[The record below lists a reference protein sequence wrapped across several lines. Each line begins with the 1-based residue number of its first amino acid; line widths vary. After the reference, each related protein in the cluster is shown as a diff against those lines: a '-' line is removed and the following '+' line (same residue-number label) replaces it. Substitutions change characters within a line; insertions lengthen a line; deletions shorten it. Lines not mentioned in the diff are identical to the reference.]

1 MSLKSIY
8 NSLLSAALYASCRN
22 HTSTLSH
29 INKILSSCQ
38 YGDGLLPWQ
47 ASDWLA
53 LGYII
58 CHSYVLVVH
67 IWLVSNKWRI
77 LLLTL
82 ERCGQAWLGLWPT
95 WRLLIYLHL
104 MAAKTEQRWAE
115 RSRKK
120 CFTALPFQLSA
131 FTAIDCKGLHFS
143 RPRQSVE
150 SSSPSQTEH
159 NPKLQFSIFW
169 DNITFQIVSLNESL
183 GENSSYVDLNSD
195 SRVRIEKVHILDIEF
210 FHFYQA

>member
-8 NSLLSAALYASCRN
+8 NSLLSAALCASCRN

-104 MAAKTEQRWAE
+104 MAAKTEQRWGAAKNASLLFLFSCLPSLQLIARGCIFPGLANLWRAHHCLRLNIILNCSFQYFE
-115 RSRKK
+115 IILHSR
-120 CFTALPFQLSA
+120 L
-131 FTAIDCKGLHFS
+131 
-143 RPRQSVE
+143 
-150 SSSPSQTEH
+150 
-159 NPKLQFSIFW
+159 
-169 DNITFQIVSLNESL
+169 
-183 GENSSYVDLNSD
+183 
-195 SRVRIEKVHILDIEF
+195 
-210 FHFYQA
+210 